1 MKLLQRYIL
10 GELVRVFLLL
20 VIVLTLMLVFVGVFR
35 EATERGLGPVQILQ
49 ILPYVVP
56 SMLPFTVPA
65 TLLLSVCVVYG
76 RISGDLEVIAAKSAG
91 ISALQLLI
99 PAFLLGL
106 VLAAG

>member
-35 EATERGLGPVQILQ
+35 EATQRGLGPVQILQ

-76 RISGDLEVIAAKSAG
+76 GSPVTWKSLPQ
-91 ISALQLLI
+91 SL
-99 PAFLLGL
+99 PES
-106 VLAAG
+106 VRCNC